1 MQFAATAKR
10 EARMA
15 STVLDRW
22 RFGGAGASGRAL
34 WKRLGAIALRLNG
47 TQLPIYLDRSDRAEL
62 QRTIDG

>member
-1 MQFAATAKR
+1 
-10 EARMA
+10 MA
-15 STVLDRW
+15 STVLDRS